1 MDNRNSGTI
10 KRAITV
16 YVPGNVC
23 NFRCSYCYVS
33 ECLRD
38 GHEQAGHFNYS
49 VEHMVEAFRPERI
62 GGNAHITVIGAGET
76 LIPPEVVPFVKGL
89 LHLGHVVEL
98 VTNNTLNQRIDEL
111 LDTPREDIG
120 RLIVKCSL
128 HWKEL
133 KRLHKVEDY
142 FNNIKRIIA
151 AGASSYPFL
160 VICDEYM
167 NELDEIIDI
176 CKRELGAVPQCSPC
190 VTAET
195 RADFLKGGVA
205 MTSPACT
212 PAFVKEIDKK
222 FHSKLFEQSVRFL
235 DVDVKRVFCY
245 AGKWSL
251 GVGMGDGVMC
261 KCHNVG
267 IPGNFFENIE
277 EPYIGEP
284 VGCEC
289 GIASC
294 CLQYGFYAL
303 GLIPE
308 IPEVP
313 TYTEMVCGGREH
325 LFSEEVKALMNVKI
339 GDSEEALSDEEKMQF
354 LMRRMEEKD
363 ADIQKYNE
371 LIVKYNTV
379 LNDYKQRYEPSSQ
392 QLVESLLNIID
403 EDILDEEHVSR
414 ITYGHIIAL
423 RQICN
428 EVNDGQRL
436 YTQILKKLY
445 GVIVEK
451 KYYKESFVCCDIK
464 ESMHYIDKLPL
475 SVLVIP
481 GEKIEDVEYILDME
495 DVDAL
500 VDFFWKEFEH
510 IL

>member
-176 CKRELGAVPQCSPC
+176 CKRELGAVPQCTPC

-235 DVDVKRVFCY
+235 DVDLRHRIRDNNGTV
-245 AGKWSL
+245 SL
-251 GVGMGDGVMC
+251 
-261 KCHNVG
+261 
-267 IPGNFFENIE
+267 
-277 EPYIGEP
+277 
-284 VGCEC
+284 
-289 GIASC
+289 
-294 CLQYGFYAL
+294 
-303 GLIPE
+303 
-308 IPEVP
+308 
-313 TYTEMVCGGREH
+313 
-325 LFSEEVKALMNVKI
+325 
-339 GDSEEALSDEEKMQF
+339 
-354 LMRRMEEKD
+354 
-363 ADIQKYNE
+363 
-371 LIVKYNTV
+371 
-379 LNDYKQRYEPSSQ
+379 
-392 QLVESLLNIID
+392 
-403 EDILDEEHVSR
+403 
-414 ITYGHIIAL
+414 
-423 RQICN
+423 
-428 EVNDGQRL
+428 
-436 YTQILKKLY
+436 
-445 GVIVEK
+445 
-451 KYYKESFVCCDIK
+451 
-464 ESMHYIDKLPL
+464 
-475 SVLVIP
+475 
-481 GEKIEDVEYILDME
+481 
-495 DVDAL
+495 
-500 VDFFWKEFEH
+500 
-510 IL
+510 